1 MQGQID
7 QMNSLV
13 LDFLEQVF
21 CEMKAGS
28 RSGCGAIFLGIDGL
42 VAFAVLQFFMDVG
55 RQGHFPQAF

>member
-1 MQGQID
+1 MEGQID
-7 QMNSLV
+7 QVNSLG

-28 RSGCGAIFLGIDGL
+28 WSSCGAIFLGIDSL

-55 RQGHFPQAF
+55 RQGHFP